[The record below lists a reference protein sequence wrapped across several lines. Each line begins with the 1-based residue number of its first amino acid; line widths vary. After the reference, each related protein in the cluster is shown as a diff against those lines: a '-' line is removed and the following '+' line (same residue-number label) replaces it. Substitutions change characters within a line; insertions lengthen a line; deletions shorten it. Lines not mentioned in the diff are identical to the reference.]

1 MFVISKQHHNH
12 MEKTF
17 KPGSG
22 YVVLFALL
30 AGIALDAGL
39 FWARQPVPVIAGSV
53 FAVVLLTLMAGFFV
67 VEPGQSIVFILFGDY
82 KGSSRD
88 AGFFWANPFM
98 TRKKVSLRSQNLNGT
113 PLKVNDKEGN
123 PIEIAAVVVWRV
135 EDTAKATFEVEDFS
149 NYVSIQSEAAVRHL
163 ANTLAYDHLEDEQA
177 ELTLRDGGDKVTQL
191 LEEEL
196 NERLAPAGIRVK
208 EARISH
214 LAYAPEI
221 ASAMLQR
228 QQAAA
233 IVSARKLIVE
243 GAVGMVEMALQKLN
257 ERDVVHLDEERKAA
271 MVSNLLVVLCSERA
285 ANPVVNAG
293 TLYN

>member
-1 MFVISKQHHNH
+1 

-17 KPGSG
+17 TPRSG
-22 YVVLFALL
+22 YGMLLAFFLSLGLDVLLFWLQRPVTIGIGVVLA
-30 AGIALDAGL
+30 IALIIQL
-39 FWARQPVPVIAGSV
+39 V
-53 FAVVLLTLMAGFFV
+53 GFFV

-82 KGSSRD
+82 KGSSRLP
-88 AGFFWANPFM
+88 GFFWANPFM
-98 TRKKVSLRSQNLNGT
+98 SRKKVSLRSQNMNGT
-113 PLKVNDKEGN
+113 PLKVNDKHGN

-135 EDTAKATFEVEDFS
+135 EDTARATFEVEDFK
-149 NYVSIQSEAAVRHL
+149 NYVNIQSEAAVRHL
-163 ANTLAYDHLEDEQA
+163 ANTLAYDHLEDEES
-177 ELTLRDGGDKVTQL
+177 ELTLRDGGDKVTAL
-191 LEEEL
+191 LEAEL
-196 NERLAPAGIRVK
+196 NERLARAGIQVQ

-243 GAVGMVEMALQKLN
+243 GAVGMVEMALQKLS
-257 ERDVVHLDEERKAA
+257 ERDVVHLDDERKAA

-285 ANPVVNAG
+285 ANPVVNTG